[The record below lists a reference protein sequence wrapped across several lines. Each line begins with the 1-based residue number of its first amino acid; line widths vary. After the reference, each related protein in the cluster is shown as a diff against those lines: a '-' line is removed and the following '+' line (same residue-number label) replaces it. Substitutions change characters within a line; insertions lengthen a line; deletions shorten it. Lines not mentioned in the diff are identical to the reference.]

1 MSDTITDFNRS
12 LKATAGARFK
22 AAKRLEH
29 IDKRMTALTSF
40 SSAYLIL
47 LSVGPSLMGASAV
60 SQPITNL
67 FSTAL
72 SVLLLASS
80 VLSYASGHAV
90 RSEQYRRSALEIQE
104 IRREL
109 RFAGDNVTQE
119 LFSTLSHRYD
129 AVLQKYS
136 INHDDV
142 DFYRYQLQYPKE
154 YIMNRFDR
162 FEKSAKVF
170 MAYSY
175 PAMILLLLTGAVF
188 LFTLFLIVWGGDAGR
203 FLEWAALR
211 FS

>member
-12 LKATAGARFK
+12 LKSTAGARFN

-47 LSVGPSLMGASAV
+47 LSVGPSLMGASAAA
-60 SQPITNL
+60 QPINNL
-67 FSTAL
+67 FSTVL

-90 RSEQYRRSALEIQE
+90 RSEQYHRSALEIQE
-104 IRREL
+104 IRRQL
-109 RFAGDNVTQE
+109 RFAGENVSNE
-119 LFSTLSHRYD
+119 LFLSLSQRYD

-142 DFYRYQLQYPKE
+142 DFYRFQLEYPK
-154 YIMNRFDR
+154 D
-162 FEKSAKVF
+162 FEMSRTQRWVKSTKVF

-175 PAMILLLLTGAVF
+175 PTMILFALTAAVV
-188 LFTLFLIVWGGDAGR
+188 LFVFFLIGWNGDTEA
-203 FLEWAALR
+203 FATWLK
-211 FS
+211 SH

>member
-1 MSDTITDFNRS
+1 MPDIAVCRTIAHGS
-12 LKATAGARFK
+12 LGGF
-22 AAKRLEH
+22 AADHKPVF
-29 IDKRMTALTSF
+29 DG
-40 SSAYLIL
+40 
-47 LSVGPSLMGASAV
+47 SVGATLGVIGA
-60 SQPITNL
+60 IL
-67 FSTAL
+67 RK
-72 SVLLLASS
+72 
-80 VLSYASGHAV
+80 
-90 RSEQYRRSALEIQE
+90 RSRGSLEIQE